1 MIAPVADQ
9 VAALALR
16 NVRKRQA
23 AEADAPSWRLKARPE
38 QVPPDGDWRIWYLR
52 GGRGGGKTWTGA
64 NTLAEWALADP
75 GTWAIVAPTYADAR
89 DKCIEGEKSGLLAVL
104 GTHRSEVDR
113 GASRLVASWNRS
125 LGELRLRNGS
135 VIYIDGADDG
145 AKGVQGYNL
154 RGAWC
159 DEVGLWRSWKM
170 AWGESI
176 KFAVRVAPGRIVATG
191 TPKRG
196 HGLVKLLMADPT
208 VRKSLVRT
216 MDNAANLDDEV
227 LASWMRDW
235 GGTTIGRQ
243 ELEGEV
249 LEDVEGALW
258 TRDSIVIAKPP
269 TRPTKDG
276 WIPDL
281 VRIVIA
287 IDPAVTS
294 RQDSDETGMVVD
306 ALGADGNGYTL
317 ADLSGRMDPSTWAR
331 RAVQAYRDFG
341 ADRIVAEANNGGD
354 LVSTVIRTV
363 DPKVP
368 VTLVHASKGKR
379 TRAEPVSSL
388 YEQKRWFHA
397 ESFPALEDQMCS
409 YTGAPGEDSPD
420 RMDAHV
426 WGVSDLM
433 DIQVNVGW
441 GQGSWGS
448 GSAAATA

>member
-1 MIAPVADQ
+1 MTTAAVYDALPLAAASIRARQRAVATT
-9 VAALALR
+9 
-16 NVRKRQA
+16 
-23 AEADAPSWRLKARPE
+23 PSWRAAARPE
-38 QVPPDGDWRIWYLR
+38 QTPPEGDWRIWYLR

-64 NTLAEWALADP
+64 NTIAEWAQADP

-145 AKGVQGYNL
+145 AKGIQGYNL

-159 DEVGLWRSWKM
+159 DEIGLWRSWKM

-196 HGLVKLLMADPT
+196 HGLVKLLMADDT

-216 MDNAANLDDEV
+216 MDNAANLDAET
-227 LASWMRDW
+227 LATWVRDW

-243 ELEGEV
+243 ELEGAV

-258 TRDSIVIAKPP
+258 SRAMIAIQAPGK
-269 TRPTKDG
+269 RPTKDG
-276 WIPDL
+276 WVPDL
-281 VRIVIA
+281 LRIVVA

-294 RQDSDETGMVVD
+294 GEGSDETGIVVD
-306 ALGADGNGYTL
+306 AIGTDGKGYTL
-317 ADLSGRMDPSTWAR
+317 ADLSGRMSPQDWAK
-331 RAVQAYRDFG
+331 RAVTAYKDFG

-363 DPKVP
+363 DPNVP
-368 VTLVHASKGKR
+368 VTLVHAAKGKR
-379 TRAEPVSSL
+379 TRAEPVAAL
-388 YEQKRWFHA
+388 YEQGKWLHA
-397 ESFPALEDQMCS
+397 EPFPELEDQMCS

-426 WGVSDLM
+426 WGASDLM
-433 DIQVNVGW
+433 DIQVKSGQWGGGQSW
-441 GQGSWGS
+441 GQ
-448 GSAAATA
+448 A